1 MKMPMNWKLIVNYSK
16 NFYNTENAG
25 LDLKNSKINNQI
37 INLSKQYLSEEEL
50 SLLFFSCDAVFLPY
64 KVSSGSGIMFDGLG
78 HGKPFIS
85 SNLGF
90 FKEFSELNL
99 GIVSN
104 RKASFF

>member
-1 MKMPMNWKLIVNYSK
+1 MGYNKKYEDPLNWKLIVNYSR
-16 NFYNTENAG
+16 NFYNTELTD

-37 INLSKQYLSEEEL
+37 INLGRQYLTEEEL

-90 FKEFSELNL
+90 FKEFSELKL
-99 GIVSN
+99 GSI
-104 RKASFF
+104 K

>member
-1 MKMPMNWKLIVNYSK
+1 MPLNWKLVVNYSR
-16 NFYNTENAG
+16 NFYNTEV
-25 LDLKNSKINNQI
+25 DDIELKNGKVNNQI
-37 INLSKQYLSEEEL
+37 INLGKQYLTEEDL

-64 KVSSGSGIMFDGLG
+64 KVASGSGIMFDGLG

-90 FKEFSELNL
+90 FKEFSEMNL

-104 RKASFF
+104 RKPRCF